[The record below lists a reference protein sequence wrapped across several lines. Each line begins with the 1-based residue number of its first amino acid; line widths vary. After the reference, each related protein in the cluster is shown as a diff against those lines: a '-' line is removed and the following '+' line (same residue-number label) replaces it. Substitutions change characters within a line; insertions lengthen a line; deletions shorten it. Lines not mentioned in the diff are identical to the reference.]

1 MTEDTKVT
9 VTVTTKKLT
18 VFMALDKQ
26 DHKIARQL
34 LKASE
39 FGREEKWT
47 AFVEYC
53 ERIGVDG
60 CEMCQWTHELLDT
73 EYNMGYK
80 DRIEILRIRDH
91 ILDSWNIAQA
101 QLLKAI
107 SSNSNDGGKL

>member
-1 MTEDTKVT
+1 MLFLFVLFYLNYSPLDTIFFGSLRKMTEDTKVT

-80 DRIEILRIRDH
+80 DRIEILRIR
-91 ILDSWNIAQA
+91 
-101 QLLKAI
+101 
-107 SSNSNDGGKL
+107 